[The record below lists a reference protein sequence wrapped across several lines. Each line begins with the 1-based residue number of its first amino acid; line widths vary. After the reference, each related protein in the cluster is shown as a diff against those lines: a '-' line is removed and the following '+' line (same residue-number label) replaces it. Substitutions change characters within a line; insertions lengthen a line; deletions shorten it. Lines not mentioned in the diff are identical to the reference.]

1 MLDLDNSKAQTV
13 ASTELGT
20 LVLYAIG
27 SARFVGLCVSPIQ
40 QTAAHALILF
50 DCRDGGQPFKAL
62 YWPNVEG
69 RGCIS
74 LGQPRVA
81 ADLSNLLAAEPARHV
96 QPRMLLT
103 LPSGG
108 FGITAQV
115 QGGALRTWNLHSGL
129 LVETPVADFALN
141 GWQIGTVGI
150 DGKFVAVITDS
161 QAAPAARGAR
171 NA

>member
-1 MLDLDNSKAQTV
+1 MLDLANSKAQTV
-13 ASTELGT
+13 ASTEPGT
-20 LVLYAIG
+20 LVLYAAG

-40 QTAAHALILF
+40 QNAAHALILF
-50 DCRDGGQPFKAL
+50 DYRDSKQLFKAL

-69 RGCIS
+69 GGCIS
-74 LGQPRVA
+74 LGKPRVA
-81 ADLSNLLAAEPARHV
+81 ADLSNLLAAEAARQV
-96 QPRMLLT
+96 QPRMLLS
-103 LPSGG
+103 LPGAG

-115 QGGALRTWNLHSGL
+115 QGGALRTWDLHSGL
-129 LVETPVADFALN
+129 LVDTPGVDFVLN

-161 QAAPAARGAR
+161 QAGPAARGAR